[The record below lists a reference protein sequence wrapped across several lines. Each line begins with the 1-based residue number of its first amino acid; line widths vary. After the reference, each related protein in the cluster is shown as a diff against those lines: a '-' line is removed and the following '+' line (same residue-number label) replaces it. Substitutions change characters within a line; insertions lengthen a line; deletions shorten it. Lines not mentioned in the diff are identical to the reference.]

1 LEQFLWFPYG
11 TIRDYVKHP
20 SLCYACNS
28 TAPIRWTRVKYE
40 DPMARRLA
48 RLSMLALCL
57 AAAATAEPWAF
68 AGAPPSPPP
77 PVSPIGHAAR
87 STSIL
92 GSAWNADNSPIPSAR
107 LRLRNAIT
115 GRIEATTIADA
126 AGQFTFSNIEGG
138 TYIVELVNDGGRV
151 LTVGHA
157 FMVAPGETVATF
169 VRLGARVPW
178 FAGFFQ
184 NAAAAATSSAASL
197 GVTALA
203 PVAPPVSAK
212 R

>member
-1 LEQFLWFPYG
+1 ML
-11 TIRDYVKHP
+11 
-20 SLCYACNS
+20 
-28 TAPIRWTRVKYE
+28 
-40 DPMARRLA
+40 RRLA
-48 RLSMLALCL
+48 RLTLLAVCL
-57 AAAATAEPWAF
+57 AAAPTAEPCA
-68 AGAPPSPPP
+68 ATGLLDSPRTRLAA
-77 PVSPIGHAAR
+77 SPHRAR
-87 STSIL
+87 LTSIL
-92 GSAWNADNSPIPSAR
+92 GAAWNADNSPIPAAK

-138 TYIVELVNDGGRV
+138 TYVVELVNDSGRV

-157 FMVAPGETVATF
+157 FMVAPGETIATF

-178 FAGFFQ
+178 FAGFFE

-203 PVAPPVSAK
+203 PAAPPVSAK